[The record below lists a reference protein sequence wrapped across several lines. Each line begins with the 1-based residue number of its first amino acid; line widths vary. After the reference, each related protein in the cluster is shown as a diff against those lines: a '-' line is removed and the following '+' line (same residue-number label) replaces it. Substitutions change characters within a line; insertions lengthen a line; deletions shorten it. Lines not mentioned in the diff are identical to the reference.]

1 MDILFSIFS
10 IGLTTLVIILI
21 CKTTITSYKNKDWFN
36 LAFHLLIGVFITGT
50 TVLQNLKMYGV
61 NVLWVFVGLIFLI
74 CGCFIIAKLLKNRK
88 ANKYQSDVERLK
100 EKISKNEKE
109 LRKTKSKMRALKEDD
124 Q

>member
-10 IGLTTLVIILI
+10 IGLTTLVVVLI
-21 CKTTITSYKNKDWFN
+21 CKTAIISYKNKDWFN

-50 TVLQNLKMYGV
+50 TVLQNLKMYGM
-61 NVLWVFVGLIFLI
+61 NVLWVFAGLTVLI
-74 CGCFIIAKLLKNRK
+74 CGYFIIAKLLKDRK

-100 EKISKNEKE
+100 EKISKNEEE